1 MSLVI
6 KWLSFPIPTIGKALW
21 NGMLNPEPMNVSKQ
35 NTSNNKQANERDLF
49 CKKTLYKIDKKLER
63 IRL

>member
-1 MSLVI
+1 
-6 KWLSFPIPTIGKALW
+6 
-21 NGMLNPEPMNVSKQ
+21 MLNPEPMNVSEQ

-49 CKKTLYKIDKKLER
+49 CKKTLNKIDKKLER

>member
-1 MSLVI
+1 
-6 KWLSFPIPTIGKALW
+6 
-21 NGMLNPEPMNVSKQ
+21 MLNPEPMNASKQ

>member
-21 NGMLNPEPMNVSKQ
+21 NDMLNPEPMNVSEQ
-35 NTSNNKQANERDLF
+35 NTSNNKQANERDFF
-49 CKKTLYKIDKKLER
+49 C
-63 IRL
+63 

>member
-21 NGMLNPEPMNVSKQ
+21 NDMEPMNVIEQ